1 MARVEKVLIVGGGI
15 AGLSLGIALG
25 RAGIRAEIVEIKK
38 EWAVYGVGIIQPG
51 NAIRAYAALG
61 VADECLRRGFL
72 YTRHRTFS
80 ADGRMMG
87 ETEFPDVPGLTIVGS
102 CGIPR
107 PTLHHILIAAARAAD
122 ATLRLGVTVETVRD
136 EAEAVAVRFTDG
148 TTGRFDLVVAADGT
162 YSKVRDLVFGN
173 GAKPSFT
180 GQGCWRFQTAK
191 PPEMD
196 WSSSFYGPNKAG
208 LIPLT
213 RDEMYMYITTPEPG
227 NPWMDPDHLHHLMRA
242 RLEGH
247 DGLVA
252 EIRTR
257 ITDPKRVVYRPLEM
271 LLVPRPWY
279 RGRVVLIGD
288 AAHSTTP
295 HLAQGAAMAVED
307 AVVLAE
313 LLRGGGDL
321 SSLLGQFEERR
332 WARCNYVVEASARIG
347 QLELHPTATST
358 QEAIAVASEAR
369 VRLAAPF

>member
-1 MARVEKVLIVGGGI
+1 MARVEKILIVGGGI
-15 AGLSLGIALG
+15 AGLSLAIALG
-25 RAGIRAEIVEIKK
+25 RAGIRAEVVEIKK

-61 VADECLRRGFL
+61 VADECMRRGFL
-72 YTRHRTFS
+72 YTKHRSFA
-80 ADGRMMG
+80 ADGRLMG
-87 ETEFPDVPGLTIVGS
+87 ETAFPEVAGLTITGS

-107 PTLHHILIAAARAAD
+107 PTLHQILIAAARGAGT
-122 ATLRLGVTVETVRD
+122 TLRLGVSIDSLTNS
-136 EAEAVAVRFTDG
+136 AESVTVRFTDG
-148 TTGRFDLVVAADGT
+148 RSGRFDLVVAADGT
-162 YSKVRDLVFGN
+162 YSKTREMAFGN
-173 GAKPSFT
+173 DHKPSFT

-191 PPEMD
+191 PAEMD
-196 WSSSFYGPNKAG
+196 WSASFYGPNKAG

-213 RDEMYMYITTPEPG
+213 RDEMYMYITTAEPG
-227 NPWMDPDHLHHLMRA
+227 NPWMAPDRLHELMRA

-252 EIRTR
+252 EIRSR
-257 ITDPKRVVYRPLEM
+257 IVDPGRVVYRPLEM

-307 AVVLAE
+307 AVILAG
-313 LLRGGGDL
+313 LLAQEGNLPR
-321 SSLLGQFEERR
+321 LLGQFEERR
-332 WARCNYVVEASARIG
+332 WERCKYVVETSARIG

-358 QEAIAVASEAR
+358 QEAIRLANEAR
-369 VRLAAPF
+369 GLLAAPF